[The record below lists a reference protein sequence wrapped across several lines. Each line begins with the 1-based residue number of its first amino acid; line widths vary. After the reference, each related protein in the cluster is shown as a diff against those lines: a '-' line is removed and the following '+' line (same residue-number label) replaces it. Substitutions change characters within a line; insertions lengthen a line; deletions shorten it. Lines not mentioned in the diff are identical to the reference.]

1 MWSLRNGLTITFSR
15 LKREELILRLSRRQS
30 STPNIPRPAYV
41 DVGRDEQGRTF
52 GVVLDTSGS
61 MDEKL
66 LAKALGTIASY
77 STARDVPAVR
87 VVFCDA
93 VAYDAGYMLAEEI
106 AETVQVKGRG
116 GTLLQPG
123 IDLLENATDF
133 PKDGPILVITDG
145 ECDRLLIRR
154 MHAFILPKGKHL
166 PFIPKGEVFRID

>member
-1 MWSLRNGLTITFSR
+1 MWSLAKWFDHDFQPVE
-15 LKREELILRLSRRQS
+15 KRRTYSRLSRRQS

-61 MDEKL
+61 MDKKL